1 MAGLQCASRILH
13 FVALAVGVNGLLTR
27 RLQAPCSN
35 SDGLAGYNF
44 SHKGLWIPG
53 YQLIGT
59 GFTKQSCSAECSK
72 LADCV
77 AFSGSFKDDGGNGA
91 CYKYTAT
98 SGSVPSANDRA
109 YKKCF
114 TGAVTP
120 AAADLTGMHLLA
132 RSTASANPY
141 EALAAQAEGMEV
153 KLAAI
158 AKTMADA
165 DVRMRKLKSLV
176 AGTSAMIT
184 DASRIASNAS
194 AIALKNRGG
203 LLAIGRA
210 KDNIN
215 NTFTAISRSST
226 QIQSK
231 LASVKSRGGA
241 AQGGGAESLTALEPN
256 MTAVEKELKE
266 MNDPNTAKQLADV
279 GLLYKKLTGDITDQV
294 KTVVQANLREV
305 VETQREA
312 YFNYT
317 TALQDNK
324 KDPCCPC

>member
-1 MAGLQCASRILH
+1 MAGLQRASRILH
-13 FVALAVGVNGLLTR
+13 FVALAFGVDGLLTR
-27 RLQAPCSN
+27 RSQAPCSN

-59 GFTKQSCSAECSK
+59 GFTKQSCSAQCSK
-72 LADCV
+72 LTDCV

-98 SGSVPSANDRA
+98 SGGNVPSANDRA

-120 AAADLTGMHLLA
+120 AADLTGMHLLA
-132 RSTASANPY
+132 RNTAPANPY
-141 EALAAQAEGMEV
+141 EALAKQAEGMEV

-158 AKTMADA
+158 AKTMSDA
-165 DVRMRKLKSLV
+165 DQRMRRLKSLV

-184 DASRIASNAS
+184 DASRVASNAS
-194 AIALKNRGG
+194 GIALKNRGG
-203 LLAIGRA
+203 LLAIGRS
-210 KDNIN
+210 KESIN
-215 NTFTAISRSST
+215 ATFTAISRSST
-226 QIQSK
+226 QVQSM
-231 LASVKSRGGA
+231 
-241 AQGGGAESLTALEPN
+241 LTAVKARGVPGADGKSKSLSAMEPN

-266 MNDPNTAKQLADV
+266 LNDPNTRKQLDDA
-279 GLLYKKLTGDITDQV
+279 GLLYEKLTGKITDEV
-294 KTVVQANLREV
+294 KTVVRANLREV

-317 TALQDNK
+317 TALQDHK